1 MAKYNF
7 DTYDLTSDSMHAL
20 ERQLEIADKLLKS
33 QRDNPRLDT
42 EYKEILSTLVQSLIK
57 TEDILDTLI
66 AEVDHIK
73 QPWYK
78 KLFRK

>member
-7 DTYDLTSDSMHAL
+7 DTYDLTYDSMYAL
-20 ERQLEIADKLLKS
+20 ERQLEIADKLLES
-33 QRDNPRLDT
+33 QRYNPRLDT
-42 EYKEILSTLVQSLIK
+42 EYKELLSTLVLSLIK
-57 TEDILDTLI
+57 AEDVLDTLI

-73 QPWYK
+73 KPWYK

>member
-7 DTYDLTSDSMHAL
+7 DTYDLTFDSMHAL
-20 ERQLEIADKLLKS
+20 ERQLEIVDKLLKS

-42 EYKEILSTLVQSLIK
+42 EYKEVLSTLVQSLIK
-57 TEDILDTLI
+57 TEDVLDTLI
-66 AEVDHIK
+66 AEVDHLK
-73 QPWYK
+73 LPWYK

>member
-7 DTYDLTSDSMHAL
+7 DTFDLTFDSMHAL
-20 ERQLEIADKLLKS
+20 ERQLEIVDKLLKS
-33 QRDNPRLDT
+33 QRDNPRLDI
-42 EYKEILSTLVQSLIK
+42 EYKEVLSALVQSLIK
-57 TEDILDTLI
+57 TEDVLDTLI

>member
-7 DTYDLTSDSMHAL
+7 DTYDLTFDSMHAL

-57 TEDILDTLI
+57 TEDVLDTLI

-73 QPWYK
+73 LPWYK